1 MKKKQIII
9 SVIVLI
15 VVAIISFYIGKK
27 YNSGKS
33 RKDAGLYMMNRG
45 GFNEGG
51 KGENNTR
58 ESGARNFQGTRG
70 GANGLNMTSGEII
83 NKDANAGSVTVKLKD
98 GGSKIIFVN
107 QNTKIQKII
116 DGGASDLSVGSQIM
130 ISGQANADGSI
141 NATSIQQRPSG
152 I

>member
-15 VVAIISFYIGKK
+15 AVAIISFYIGTK
-27 YNSGKS
+27 YNSGKN
-33 RKDAGLYMMNRG
+33 RNGAGSYMMNRG
-45 GFNEGG
+45 EFNEGG

-58 ESGARNFQGTRG
+58 ESGARNFQSVRG

-83 NKDANAGSVTVKLKD
+83 NKDADAGSVTVKLKD

-116 DGGASDLSVGSQIM
+116 DGAASDLSVGSQIM
-130 ISGQANADGSI
+130 ISGQANADGSV